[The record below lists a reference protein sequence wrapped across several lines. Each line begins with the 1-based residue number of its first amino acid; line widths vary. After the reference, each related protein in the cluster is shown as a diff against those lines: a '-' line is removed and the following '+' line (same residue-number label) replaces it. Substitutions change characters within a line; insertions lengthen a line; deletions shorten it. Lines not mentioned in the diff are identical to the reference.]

1 MMTLGEM
8 KELFSSYPKDAV
20 LGYGFGDVFSWR
32 GAYDEPCFSIAE
44 DVTVG
49 ECLVYVESALTLVFY
64 GYKGGEYI
72 YSEASPVNFECE
84 DGAYTNGKYLQS
96 KLFDI
101 AQSDDTTVEI
111 WKKLVDGGPW
121 SSSNGALDGTDQAI
135 EVKGKFVEHN
145 Q

>member
-8 KELFSSYPKDAV
+8 KELFSSYPKDTV
-20 LGYGFGDVFSWR
+20 LEYGFGDVFSWR

-44 DVTVG
+44 NITVG
-49 ECLVYVESALTLVFY
+49 ECLTLVEDALTLRFH
-64 GYKGGEYI
+64 GYKSGEYI
-72 YSEASPVNFECE
+72 YSEASPVNFEE
-84 DGAYTNGKYLQS
+84 TSRDYTDGGYLQS

-121 SSSNGALDGTDQAI
+121 SSSNGALDGTD
-135 EVKGKFVEHN
+135 
-145 Q
+145 